1 MRARHRHFNPRD
13 AGASFALDSR
23 YGFNQSD
30 NTAVATWED
39 RTNNNLDASQA
50 TAANQPKYRTA
61 IQGGVPAVE
70 FEGVTNSKDRLNGSV
85 TITNNVITTISVVRL
100 GLGGSAPTFARAVAL
115 SKNGANDYD
124 ATTRCI
130 PILRN
135 STNNQLLSLRSG
147 SSTGNI
153 NISFNTWYHYSNTF
167 NGSTNVGRLNEST
180 TQSVNSTGNFDI
192 NQYRIGDA
200 FDSTTPENVISG
212 SWTGY
217 IGHVAVYNSAL
228 SDALRKRVQFANAFS
243 FKISCN

>member
-1 MRARHRHFNPRD
+1 MRARHRHFNPAH
-13 AGASFALDSR
+13 AGAAFALDSR

-30 NTAVATWED
+30 NSAVSTWED

-70 FEGVTNSKDRLNGSV
+70 FEGVSNSKDRLNGSV
-85 TITNNVITTISVVRL
+85 TITNDVITTIAVVRL
-100 GLGGSAPTFARAVAL
+100 GLGGSAPSFARAVSL

-124 ATTRCI
+124 ATARCI
-130 PILRN
+130 PLLRN
-135 STNNQLLSLRSG
+135 STNTQFYSFRSG
-147 SSTGNI
+147 CATGNI
-153 NISFNTWYHYSNTF
+153 GISLNTWYHYNNTF

-192 NQYRIGDA
+192 NEYRIGDA
-200 FDSTTPENVISG
+200 FDNTAGESATAG

-217 IGHVAVYNSAL
+217 ISHVAVYNSAL
-228 SDALRKRVQFANAFS
+228 SDALRKRAQFANAFS
-243 FKISCN
+243 FKLACN